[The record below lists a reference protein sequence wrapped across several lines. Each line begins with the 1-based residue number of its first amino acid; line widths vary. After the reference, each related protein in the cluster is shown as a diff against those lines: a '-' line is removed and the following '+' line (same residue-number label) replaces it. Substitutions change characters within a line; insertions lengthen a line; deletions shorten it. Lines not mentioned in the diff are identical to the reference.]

1 MEDKKLFTK
10 SNLIAGAIGVVIM
23 GVLYSL
29 KDHSFVWVILYG
41 AIAIV
46 IMIAYILSL
55 TLWKSTQAI
64 ETDICKRL
72 EKAGYRYEKK
82 EGDLFVFKSNNR
94 FEVHIDDSFN
104 KRIKNIYIL
113 YKFKDDSFDKVDTN
127 GWSRAANII
136 NVRNTNTIFVAL
148 EDHLCCCYQSAI
160 GNSKDF
166 MNEFGRAYQA
176 IGEAMEDY
184 GKLIPYLERDYPSHK
199 ENKTGIGFKQSEL

>member
-23 GVLYSL
+23 GVLYSI

-46 IMIAYILSL
+46 IMIAYFLSL
-55 TLWKSTQAI
+55 TLWKSTEAI
-64 ETDICKRL
+64 EAEICKRL
-72 EKAGYRYEKK
+72 EKAGCRYEKK

-104 KRIKNIYIL
+104 KRIKRIYIL
-113 YKFKDDSFDKVDTN
+113 YKFKDDSFYKVNTN

-136 NVRNTNTIFVAL
+136 NIRNTNTIFVAL

-166 MNEFGRAYQA
+166 MKEFNVAYQSVV
-176 IGEAMEDY
+176 EVMDDY
-184 GKLIPYLERDYPSHK
+184 GRLVPLLERDYPS
-199 ENKTGIGFKQSEL
+199 NTDNQSTIGFKQN